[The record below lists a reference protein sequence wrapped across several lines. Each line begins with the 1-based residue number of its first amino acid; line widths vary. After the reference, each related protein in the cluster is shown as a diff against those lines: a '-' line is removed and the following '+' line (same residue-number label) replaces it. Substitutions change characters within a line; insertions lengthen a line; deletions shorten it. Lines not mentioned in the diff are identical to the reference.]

1 MPTRD
6 GGIGAH
12 QTQGPSM
19 IQVTPSSPKP
29 TASSRGLAW
38 LSADWV
44 ALLVALGLAALVR
57 AGLISGVTW
66 SKIVGPRKNPPFA
79 GS

>member
-1 MPTRD
+1 
-6 GGIGAH
+6 
-12 QTQGPSM
+12 M

-66 SKIVGPRKNPPFA
+66 
-79 GS
+79 